1 MFHTPLRMTSLKLKP
16 GLKDEIKSFEIK
28 SFAGNRKLDEKKV
41 SRIKMLKLHFSL
53 TRSILS
59 ESTVIPR
66 YAIPRA
72 VS

>member
-41 SRIKMLKLHFSL
+41 SRIKM
-53 TRSILS
+53 
-59 ESTVIPR
+59 
-66 YAIPRA
+66 
-72 VS
+72 